1 MIGYLLMSIIISS
14 NGFDNK
20 ESKMKEKIR
29 YFDRYHRIS
38 EYIRVEEA
46 LCPKCRF
53 SKGIC
58 SECLCAESYREISDL
73 PKEIPNIEAKRHF
86 LTKGPP
92 YFPPDFFS
100 NGNDRNLNHNH
111 HYDRY
116 VYNSFLLEYINT
128 TTGTASENYLIDIL
142 RSSLDEFSDFCPIE
156 TLSGS
161 DFKLKRNKFADFV
174 DNYGWNSVVGSL
186 KDRSKFKYKEDV
198 RLSKQINFGPEVVS
212 KLSDY
217 LLPIVKEELDR
228 QFIDYLD
235 VKFEPSHGNIIHYR
249 KGGKFELHRDAYVNT
264 LNENADRYNTFEN
277 DFKKTD
283 GKSVNISVMYTMLIC
298 LDCNLENRFFS
309 DEGNTVVYLPSGNH
323 FMSNDHRDGR
333 HAGNAIVETFPHI
346 FNQSCIPGE
355 WLIFPSEARHASIKI
370 ESEDCY
376 KCILKL
382 DLHISYKSNYMNTYK
397 IRDKINDRFDD
408 IFISMGAIPSSVDK
422 ISDIDHYSSSAE
434 HSVDTFFNKLENRFM
449 SSMLCNCKLCDK
461 SKALYM
467 VYSKIIDDMCKS
479 LISRSLQEDN
489 LFLIMDYLMD
499 NSHQVICPSIKYKG
513 LGYCLLSDDDQITNC
528 PQCEFKRCQF
538 MGVKHSEV
546 FLRDYNISYNT
557 RLGVYEN
564 WFGYGKRNNMRI
576 AENHEYNILLEN
588 EYDYD
593 SGSDCNGN

>member
-1 MIGYLLMSIIISS
+1 MSIINSS
-14 NGFDNK
+14 NGFDSK
-20 ESKMKEKIR
+20 ESKMKEEIR

-73 PKEIPNIEAKRHF
+73 PKEIPNIEVRRHF

-92 YFPPDFFS
+92 YFPADFFS
-100 NGNDRNLNHNH
+100 NISHNNL
-111 HYDRY
+111 YDRY
-116 VYNSFLLEYINT
+116 INYCFLLEYINT
-128 TTGTASENYLIDIL
+128 TTGTVSENYLIDIL
-142 RSSLDEFSDFCPIE
+142 RSSLDEFSDFCPVE

-161 DFKLKRNKFADFV
+161 NFKLKRNKFADYV
-174 DNYGWNSVVGSL
+174 DNYGWNSIVGSL

-228 QFIDYLD
+228 QFINYLD

-249 KGGKFELHRDAYVNT
+249 KGGKFELHRDAYINT
-264 LNENADRYNTFEN
+264 LNDNEDRHNMFGNE
-277 DFKKTD
+277 FKKTN

-298 LDCNLENRFFS
+298 LDCNLEDRFFS
-309 DEGNTVVYLPSGNH
+309 DEGNTVVYLPNGNQ
-323 FMSNDHRDGR
+323 FMANDYGDGR
-333 HAGNAIVETFPHI
+333 FREDVIVETFPHI

-355 WLIFPSEARHASIKI
+355 WLIFPSESRHASIKI
-370 ESEDCY
+370 VSENCY

-382 DLHISYKSNYMNTYK
+382 DLHISYKSDYMNTYK
-397 IRDKINDRFDD
+397 INEKINKRFDD
-408 IFISMGAIPSSVDK
+408 VFISMGAIPSSTDK
-422 ISDIDHYSSSAE
+422 ISDIDHFSDSTE
-434 HSVDTFFNKLENRFM
+434 HSVNTFFSKLENRFM

-479 LISRSLQEDN
+479 LISKSLQEDN

-513 LGYCLLSDDDQITNC
+513 LGGCCISDNDHIINC
-528 PQCEFKRCQF
+528 PQCEFRRCQF
-538 MGVKHSEV
+538 KGNKHSEI
-546 FLRDYNISYNT
+546 FLRDGNMYYSAD
-557 RLGVYEN
+557 LGVYKN
-564 WFGYGKRNNMRI
+564 SFGLGKRNNMNEM
-576 AENHEYNILLEN
+576 ENYEYNILLEE